1 MDTPQCLKCNIQG
14 VLIKNG
20 HMFMIHILILR
31 EYLGNKANLSIDS
44 PRGPLSI
51 LNCVP
56 EVAARYTAAKAP
68 GKKKYFCV

>member
-1 MDTPQCLKCNIQG
+1 
-14 VLIKNG
+14 
-20 HMFMIHILILR
+20 MIHILILR